1 MSQEIK
7 GMENNIPVRMVFI
20 DNKEEIHFK
29 SIAAASRKSKV
40 TAQSIRE
47 SLNPIARKKFKVT
60 HLDKERVVAFRIISK
75 NP

>member
-7 GMENNIPVRMVFI
+7 GMENNIPIRMVFI

-47 SLNPIARKKFKVT
+47 SLNPLARKKFKIN
-60 HLDKERVVAFRIISK
+60 HQDKERIVAFRIINKS
-75 NP
+75 

>member
-47 SLNPIARKKFKVT
+47 SLNPLARKKFKIN
-60 HLDKERVVAFRIISK
+60 HQDKERIVAFRILSK
-75 NP
+75 N

>member
-47 SLNPIARKKFKVT
+47 SLNPLARKKFKIN
-60 HLDKERVVAFRIISK
+60 HQDKERIVAFRIISK
-75 NP
+75 S

>member
-47 SLNPIARKKFKVT
+47 SLNPIARKKFKVI
-60 HLDKERVVAFRIISK
+60 HLDKERVVAFRILPKS
-75 NP
+75 

>member
-47 SLNPIARKKFKVT
+47 SLNPIARKKFLVI
-60 HLDKERVVAFRIISK
+60 HQNKERVVAFRIIS
-75 NP
+75 NS

>member
-1 MSQEIK
+1 
-7 GMENNIPVRMVFI
+7 MENNIPVRMVFI

-47 SLNPIARKKFKVT
+47 SLNPIARKKFLVI
-60 HLDKERVVAFRIISK
+60 HQNKERVVAFRIIS
-75 NP
+75 NS